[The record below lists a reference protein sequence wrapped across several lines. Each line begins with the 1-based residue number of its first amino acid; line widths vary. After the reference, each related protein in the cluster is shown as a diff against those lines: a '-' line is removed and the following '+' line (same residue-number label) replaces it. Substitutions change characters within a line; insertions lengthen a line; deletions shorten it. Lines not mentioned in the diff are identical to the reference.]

1 MTELGGLPDPF
12 ADARDLPELLDA
24 AYRAFEAMLAV
35 IRQHD
40 QPDDDYFVAMVMA
53 SASAASGRD
62 YLLFAPSLPP
72 RQLGAGR
79 TGREQESEAD
89 GALAARWL
97 TWLCRLLDARLA
109 AAGAAAGLAGDRDAC
124 LGAAKSAREIAA
136 LTGGGS
142 P

>member
-1 MTELGGLPDPF
+1 MAELGGFPDPF
-12 ADARDLPELLDA
+12 ADAQDLPELLDA
-24 AYRAFEAMLAV
+24 AYTAFEAMLAV

-40 QPDDDYFVAMVMA
+40 QPDDDYFVPMVMA
-53 SASAASGRD
+53 GASAASGRD

-72 RQLGAGR
+72 WQLAAGPS
-79 TGREQESEAD
+79 GRGEMREAD
-89 GALAARWL
+89 GALAACWL
-97 TWLCRLLDARLA
+97 TWVCRLLDARLA